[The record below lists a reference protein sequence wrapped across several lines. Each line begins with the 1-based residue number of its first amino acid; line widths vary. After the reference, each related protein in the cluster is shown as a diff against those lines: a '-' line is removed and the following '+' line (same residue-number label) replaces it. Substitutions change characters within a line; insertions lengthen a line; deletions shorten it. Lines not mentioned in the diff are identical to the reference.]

1 MADMKVLWH
10 KIDEAEGRAG
20 KDWHQVELF
29 ATDAMH
35 ALETD
40 GIDGYHWKA
49 EKPEEQPQ
57 PAVEVEEGHHEED
70 EQ

>member
-10 KIDEAEGRAG
+10 KIDEAEGRAA

-29 ATDAMH
+29 ATDAAH
-35 ALETD
+35 ALSTD
-40 GIDGYHWKA
+40 GKDGFHWKT
-49 EKPEEQPQ
+49 EKPEEA
-57 PAVEVEEGHHEED
+57 PAPVEQEDHHEED